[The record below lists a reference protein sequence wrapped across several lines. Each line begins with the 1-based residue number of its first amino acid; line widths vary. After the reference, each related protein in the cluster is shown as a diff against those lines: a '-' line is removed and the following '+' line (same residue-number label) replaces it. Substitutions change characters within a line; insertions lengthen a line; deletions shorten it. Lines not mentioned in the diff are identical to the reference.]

1 MNLNK
6 IPQLIIDLRDYD
18 RRTDALIDEAA
29 DALEQMLQHIIE
41 LFYKVAKNEIMNDEI
56 MNDERM
62 NVCFKKKIGIKE
74 ACTEEEAI
82 NEHHN

>member
-29 DALEQMLQHIIE
+29 DALEQMLQHINLLE
-41 LFYKVAKNEIMNDEI
+41 SFYKVAIKERDYERREN
-56 MNDERM
+56 ERM
-62 NVCFKKKIGIKE
+62 LQEKDWDQGSMYRGGSD
-74 ACTEEEAI
+74 
-82 NEHHN
+82 